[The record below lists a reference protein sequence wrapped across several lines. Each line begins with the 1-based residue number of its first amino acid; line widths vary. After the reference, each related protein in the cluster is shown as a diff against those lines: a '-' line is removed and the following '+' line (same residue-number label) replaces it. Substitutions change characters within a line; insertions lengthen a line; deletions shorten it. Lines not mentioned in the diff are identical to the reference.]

1 MLACKSFFSASLV
14 IAFAAI
20 DVNIPGDFNLLLMM
34 KEKLPLL
41 GWRNQ
46 QRRSSEEKENP
57 ALA

>member
-1 MLACKSFFSASLV
+1 M